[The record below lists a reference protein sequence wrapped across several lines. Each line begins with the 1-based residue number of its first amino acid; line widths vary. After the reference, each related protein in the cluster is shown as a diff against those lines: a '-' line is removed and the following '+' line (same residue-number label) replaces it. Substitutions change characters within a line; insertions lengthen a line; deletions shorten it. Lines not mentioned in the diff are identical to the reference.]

1 MHNKFSLSVT
11 LNAVK
16 GLKKIPHCVRND
28 KFFVQFLDLLIYSTY
43 FNSDYKLII
52 ICFYSPFMQTADTP
66 ASIGG
71 LHYKWANL

>member
-28 KFFVQFLDLLIYSTY
+28 KFFVQFLDLLIYSLDQENASKMTLDNY
-43 FNSDYKLII
+43 
-52 ICFYSPFMQTADTP
+52 CFSLQGY
-66 ASIGG
+66 
-71 LHYKWANL
+71 

>member
-28 KFFVQFLDLLIYSTY
+28 KFFVQFLDLLIYS
-43 FNSDYKLII
+43 L
-52 ICFYSPFMQTADTP
+52 
-66 ASIGG
+66 
-71 LHYKWANL
+71 

>member
-28 KFFVQFLDLLIYSTY
+28 KFFVQFSDLLIYRH
-43 FNSDYKLII
+43 KLNIMKI
-52 ICFYSPFMQTADTP
+52 YNPKNRFKYLITMINNDIREPDTA
-66 ASIGG
+66 
-71 LHYKWANL
+71 L